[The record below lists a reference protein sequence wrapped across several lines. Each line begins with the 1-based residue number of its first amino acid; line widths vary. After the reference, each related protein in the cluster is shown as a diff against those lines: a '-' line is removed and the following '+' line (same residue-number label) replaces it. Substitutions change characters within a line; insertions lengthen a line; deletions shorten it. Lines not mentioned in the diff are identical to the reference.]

1 MWEREQPS
9 VTQPSAALSMDLMR
23 MLDVLDE
30 EDRAMLIL
38 KYAEGH
44 DYEELA
50 EMFELSVSACKMR
63 LARAREKLK
72 QRFPDQIE

>member
-1 MWEREQPS
+1 MWEREQP
-9 VTQPSAALSMDLMR
+9 TTTRPRPRLSLDLMR
-23 MLDVLDE
+23 MLDVLEE

-50 EMFELSVSACKMR
+50 EMFDLCVSACKMR

-72 QRFPDQIE
+72 QRFPDQID